1 MRFRFMYHHR
11 KEYRIAKMAQIM
23 EVTVAGFYMWLKRLN
38 SRDEKP
44 DKQKL
49 SDIVKKEYL
58 ESNCVYG
65 SRKISKVINRKYEA
79 ANSYLTPEEYYAQRV

>member
-1 MRFRFMYHHR
+1 MYHHR

-38 SRDEKP
+38 SRGEKP

-65 SRKISKVINRKYEA
+65 SRKISKDTKL
-79 ANSYLTPEEYYAQRV
+79 LTAI

>member
-1 MRFRFMYHHR
+1 MRFRFIYHHR
-11 KEYRIAKMAQIM
+11 QEYRIVKMAKVLK
-23 EVTVAGFYMWLKRLN
+23 VTVAGYYLWLKRLN

-49 SDIVKKEYL
+49 SDIVRKEYL

-65 SRKISKVINRKYEA
+65 SRKISKVINIKILNYQKLNAVR
-79 ANSYLTPEEYYAQRV
+79 N